1 MQHLKELRSKYES
14 KLVAVLDGR
23 IVAVSD
29 DLEEL
34 VRIIEEKKR
43 SGEIRGAPYTGR
55 VAKDMAAVHI
65 PSVYV

>member
-1 MQHLKELRSKYES
+1 MDDKQWFMQHLKELRSKYES

-34 VRIIEEKKR
+34 VRIIEKKR
-43 SGEIRGAPYTGR
+43 GQVRSEVPLIQAE
-55 VAKDMAAVHI
+55 
-65 PSVYV
+65 